1 LEHASKQVI
10 MAYYKESLVDGSRVL
25 IDIRSFLKSQ
35 IEKSKIMNEGK
46 VGAPL

>member
-1 LEHASKQVI
+1 MPASKSLWHD
-10 MAYYKESLVDGSRVL
+10 YNESLVDGSRVL
-25 IDIRSFLKSQ
+25 IDISFLKSQ

>member
-1 LEHASKQVI
+1 MPASKSLWHD
-10 MAYYKESLVDGSRVL
+10 YNESLVDSSRVL
-25 IDIRSFLKSQ
+25 IDISFLKSQ

>member
-1 LEHASKQVI
+1 MPASKSLWHD
-10 MAYYKESLVDGSRVL
+10 YNESLVDGSRVL
-25 IDIRSFLKSQ
+25 IDISFLKLQ

>member
-1 LEHASKQVI
+1 MPVSKSLWHD
-10 MAYYKESLVDGSRVL
+10 YNESLVDGSRVL
-25 IDIRSFLKSQ
+25 IDISFLKSQ